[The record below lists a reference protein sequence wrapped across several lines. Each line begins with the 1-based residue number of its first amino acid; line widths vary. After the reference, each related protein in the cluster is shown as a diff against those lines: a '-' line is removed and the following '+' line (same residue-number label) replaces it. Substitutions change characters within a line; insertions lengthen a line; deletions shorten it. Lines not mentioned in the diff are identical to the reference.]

1 MRFTVSEVKIDLP
14 AHLAKINSPAFWT
27 FAAVQWHR
35 LYAPYVP
42 FETGTLEDT
51 VTITAKEIV
60 HTAPYAAYQYGG
72 RFSHN
77 LALHPLASRAWD
89 RAAAPTQKTK
99 LVAAMQGY
107 VDAGRLGLD
116 D

>member
-77 LALHPLASRAWD
+77 LALHPLASARWD
-89 RAAAPTQKTK
+89 KAAEPAQKPN
-99 LVAAMQGY
+99 LIAALQAY
-107 VDAGRLGLD
+107 VNGGGLGLGK
-116 D
+116 